1 MIPGGR
7 LQSVMNTF
15 NKIYDTITVIIIN
28 TWRRYEELQRV
39 SANIELS
46 IELVTIVI
54 VINVELIISM
64 SSTNLFIENI

>member
-28 TWRRYEELQRV
+28 TWRRYEELQGV

-54 VINVELIISM
+54 VIIVELIISM